1 MSPGIA
7 KSQQKFFID
16 NSMVHDTMASAPV
29 NSPAE
34 AQPTIANDI
43 EKHAAVHDERLSAD
57 DKRAVLGD
65 YSGAVAKTD
74 PAEIK
79 LVRKL
84 DWWIM
89 VSFAPLCLRVSGFQG
104 FRISWSLDLWI
115 SEPLNL

>member
-1 MSPGIA
+1 M
-7 KSQQKFFID
+7 
-16 NSMVHDTMASAPV
+16 HDTMATAPANTAADAQTATV
-29 NSPAE
+29 N
-34 AQPTIANDI
+34 DV
-43 EKHAAVHDERLSAD
+43 EKHAATHDERMSVD

-89 VSFAPLCLRVSGFQG
+89 VGLCTSGPLGLWGLAHPA
-104 FRISWSLDLWI
+104 FRLKTFIVD
-115 SEPLNL
+115 